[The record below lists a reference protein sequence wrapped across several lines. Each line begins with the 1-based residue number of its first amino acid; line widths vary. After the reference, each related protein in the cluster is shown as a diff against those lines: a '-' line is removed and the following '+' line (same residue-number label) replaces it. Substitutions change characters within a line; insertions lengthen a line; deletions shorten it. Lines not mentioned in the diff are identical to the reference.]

1 MSIRRSYLTTCV
13 FSSSFLLVVMPTPS
27 FAQTNA
33 PVVQSKDLPPAQV
46 KLPPPQVKALQNL
59 ATSAASMKNQE
70 EFEGCIES
78 TGAMSFQPRIVAC
91 TAALSSPALT
101 DANRA
106 LVLYRRAELYR
117 ATHDE
122 FRATADFSEALGIY
136 DRLIVEGTP
145 APALLQQRGS
155 SAHALGYRD
164 RALSDY
170 DQVIQLDP
178 TNARVLINRGILL
191 ARDKHDYVRAIA
203 DLDKA
208 LALAPNDE
216 DALMARGEAYGDSGD
231 TARALADL
239 DRAIQLAPDRANAYL
254 LRGIV
259 SGRRGDQVSAL
270 ADYDKAATLDP
281 GNAEALVNRAAV
293 RSTRGD
299 QDGAIV
305 DLDAAIALQP
315 NDPVANYNRG
325 YAYFA
330 KGDYDRAIQNYT
342 SAIRADP
349 NMAMAY
355 NNRCMTRVI
364 AGIDT
369 AQALDDCDLALSK
382 MPDSLESRA
391 TRGFVYLKLGKPA
404 MALVEYDAAL
414 KLSPRRPLALY
425 GRGLARIKLGST
437 VDGEADRAAA
447 RALAPGIESQFSSYG
462 LN

>member
-191 ARDKHDYVRAIA
+191 ARDKH
-203 DLDKA
+203 
-208 LALAPNDE
+208 E
-216 DALMARGEAYGDSGD
+216 G
-231 TARALADL
+231 
-239 DRAIQLAPDRANAYL
+239 
-254 LRGIV
+254 
-259 SGRRGDQVSAL
+259 
-270 ADYDKAATLDP
+270 
-281 GNAEALVNRAAV
+281 
-293 RSTRGD
+293 
-299 QDGAIV
+299 
-305 DLDAAIALQP
+305 
-315 NDPVANYNRG
+315 
-325 YAYFA
+325 
-330 KGDYDRAIQNYT
+330 T
-342 SAIRADP
+342 S
-349 NMAMAY
+349 
-355 NNRCMTRVI
+355 NNGV
-364 AGIDT
+364 
-369 AQALDDCDLALSK
+369 
-382 MPDSLESRA
+382 ESRPV
-391 TRGFVYLKLGKPA
+391 RISSL
-404 MALVEYDAAL
+404 
-414 KLSPRRPLALY
+414 PR
-425 GRGLARIKLGST
+425 
-437 VDGEADRAAA
+437 
-447 RALAPGIESQFSSYG
+447 
-462 LN
+462 